1 MARLG
6 VRNRPPV
13 GSAPTVRDCD
23 DFGVVSDIDHPG
35 NLQAPPGRRTCR
47 SPSPPVM
54 AKAGV
59 SVPTRQSSP
68 GKR

>member
-23 DFGVVSDIDHPG
+23 DPGAVSDIDHPAD
-35 NLQAPPGRRTCR
+35 LQSAAGAPDLPKPITAGDGEGRDHRAE
-47 SPSPPVM
+47 PSVV
-54 AKAGV
+54 A
-59 SVPTRQSSP
+59 R
-68 GKR
+68 